1 MMFRPL
7 PDRKCG
13 NGRGALRKACFGL
26 DCRCDGKAPVMFS
39 EQIELRG
46 HIIDSLILPK
56 VLDEI
61 LTHGGTFSIRE
72 MRVGKQRHDASYACI
87 DVFGSS
93 PETVDAMVKHL
104 RQHGAE
110 VVERKDVQ
118 LAEAPAD
125 GVFPDGFYVTTNQQT
140 FVHLNGQPIEVRPA
154 TMDCAIAV
162 DAAQREASAV
172 KFHQVRKG
180 MKIAV
185 GHHGIRVMPLERSL
199 ERKSVFEFMASNV
212 SSEKPKS
219 AIIREIASE
228 IRLAK
233 QSGGKILVVGGP
245 AIVHT
250 GAGEHFEK
258 LIEWGYVN
266 LLFAGNALAA
276 HDVEQALYG
285 TSLGVYLIEGALAD
299 EGHENHMRAINTIR
313 GAGGIAAAVQKGM
326 LRQGIMHRCVK
337 HNIDFVL
344 AGSIR
349 DDGPLPD
356 VITNVVEAQ
365 KIMRAKL
372 EGVTIALMMG
382 TMLHSIAV
390 GNLLPA
396 HVKTICVDI
405 NPSVVTKLTD
415 RGSFQAIGLV
425 TDLEP
430 FLRELTDFLARDQNG
445 ETSGHAPT
453 AAVPA

>member
-1 MMFRPL
+1 
-7 PDRKCG
+7 
-13 NGRGALRKACFGL
+13 
-26 DCRCDGKAPVMFS
+26 MFS

-61 LTHGGTFSIRE
+61 LTGGGTFSMRE
-72 MRVGKQRHDASYACI
+72 VRIGQQRHDASYACI
-87 DVFGSS
+87 DVFGPS
-93 PETVDAMVKHL
+93 PQIVDSIVKHL

-110 VVERKDVQ
+110 VVEQKDVQ
-118 LAEAPAD
+118 LVPAPAD
-125 GVFPDGFYVTTNQQT
+125 GVFPEGFYVTTNQQT
-140 FVHLNGQPIEVRPA
+140 FVHLNGKLIEVRPE

-162 DAAQREASAV
+162 DVEKQEARTV
-172 KFHQVRKG
+172 KFSQVRKG
-180 MKIAV
+180 MLIAV
-185 GHHGIRVMPLERSL
+185 GHHGIRVAPLERSM

-219 AIIREIASE
+219 AIIREIAAE

-233 QSGGKILVVGGP
+233 KSGGKILVVAGP
-245 AIVHT
+245 AVVHT
-250 GAGEHFEK
+250 GAGEHFEQ

-266 LLFAGNALAA
+266 VLFAGNALAA
-276 HDVEQALYG
+276 HDIEQALYG
-285 TSLGVYLIEGALAD
+285 TSLGVFLLEGALAD

-313 GAGGIAAAVQKGM
+313 GAGGIREAVDKGV
-326 LRQGIMHRCVK
+326 LRQGIMHQCVK
-337 HNIDFVL
+337 HNVDFVL

-356 VITNVVEAQ
+356 VITDAVQAQ
-365 KIMRAKL
+365 KTMRGRL
-372 EGVTIALMMG
+372 DGVTIALMMG

-396 HVKTICVDI
+396 RVKTICVDI

-415 RGSFQAIGLV
+415 RGTFQALGLV
-425 TDLEP
+425 TDIEP
-430 FLRELTDFLARDQNG
+430 FLRELTGFLAREDA
-445 ETSGHAPT
+445 EEKPSRHAQT
-453 AAVPA
+453 AALPA